1 MRQELGGQSAPS
13 WSDTDPLVRADTPTN
28 AGGGTMSLGGDGEG
42 TTWWTVR
49 RKKRAAVGAV
59 LLCGSATI
67 LAVVLTQPITFPDC
81 VTREDGVL
89 DCTERAEA
97 LMEEVGSAG
106 VVFSLLDLK
115 LLMPPLSIAP
125 PLLSNANTAT
135 FVFHHHLQYP
145 LIDGHNDLPHQIM
158 QQWQNQLSKVSQVGL

>member
-1 MRQELGGQSAPS
+1 MCEREVVAAAEMPKKLPPSRPPSRPASGQRGQSRHNAMRQELGGQSAPS

-97 LMEEVGSAG
+97 LMEEVGSTG

-115 LLMPPLSIAP
+115 LLMPPLNRSSP
-125 PLLSNANTAT
+125 PFLC
-135 FVFHHHLQYP
+135 
-145 LIDGHNDLPHQIM
+145 
-158 QQWQNQLSKVSQVGL
+158 

>member
-81 VTREDGVL
+81 VTGEDGVL

-97 LMEEVGSAG
+97 LMDEVGSAG
-106 VVFSLLDLK
+106 VVFSSRFETPDAHPLNRSS
-115 LLMPPLSIAP
+115 PP
-125 PLLSNANTAT
+125 
-135 FVFHHHLQYP
+135 FQC
-145 LIDGHNDLPHQIM
+145 
-158 QQWQNQLSKVSQVGL
+158 

>member
-81 VTREDGVL
+81 VTGEDGVL

-97 LMEEVGSAG
+97 LMDEVGSAG
-106 VVFSLLDLK
+106 VVFSSRFETPDAPPPQSLLPSFPMLT
-115 LLMPPLSIAP
+115 LPLSYSTITC
-125 PLLSNANTAT
+125 S
-135 FVFHHHLQYP
+135 
-145 LIDGHNDLPHQIM
+145 IR
-158 QQWQNQLSKVSQVGL
+158 